1 MSKPGSRRTEAMILG
16 RQADTERRRARVG
29 QALRDLQASGE
40 EVSVTAVARRAG
52 VDRTFL
58 YRHRDLLTQI
68 HTAEQT
74 PVGGA
79 AVGAAVSRASL
90 MTDLATAHERNAR
103 LTGRITLLEQ
113 RLSQLMGEQT
123 WRDSGLGAP
132 DSVEQIQ
139 KRVVQ
144 LEQEKG
150 DLKLKLEE
158 ALEDLEASRAANRE
172 LTRALNQSG

>member
-1 MSKPGSRRTEAMILG
+1 M
-16 RQADTERRRARVG
+16 
-29 QALRDLQASGE
+29 
-40 EVSVTAVARRAG
+40 TAVARRAG

-58 YRHRDLLTQI
+58 YLHRDLLTQI

-74 PVGGA
+74 PAGGG

-90 MTDLATAHERNAR
+90 MADLAAAHERNAR

-132 DSVEQIQ
+132 DSVDKLQQRI
-139 KRVVQ
+139 VQ
-144 LEQEKG
+144 LEQERG
-150 DLKLKLEE
+150 DLKLKLDE
-158 ALEDLEASRAANRE
+158 AIEDLDAARSTNRE
-172 LTRALNQSG
+172 LTRALNQPG

>member
-1 MSKPGSRRTEAMILG
+1 MRKPGSPRTDAMIRG
-16 RQADTERRRARVG
+16 RQADTERRRTRVE
-29 QALRDLQASGE
+29 QSLRDLQTAGE

-74 PVGGA
+74 PADGA
-79 AVGAAVSRASL
+79 SVGAAVSRASL
-90 MTDLATAHERNAR
+90 MADLAAANERNAR
-103 LTGRITLLEQ
+103 LMGRSSQLEQ

-123 WRDSGLGAP
+123 WREAGLGATN
-132 DSVEQIQ
+132 SVDEMQQRI
-139 KRVVQ
+139 VQ

-150 DLKLKLEE
+150 DLKLQLAET
-158 ALEDLEASRAANRE
+158 AEDLDAARAANRE
-172 LTRALNQSG
+172 LTRVLNHTS